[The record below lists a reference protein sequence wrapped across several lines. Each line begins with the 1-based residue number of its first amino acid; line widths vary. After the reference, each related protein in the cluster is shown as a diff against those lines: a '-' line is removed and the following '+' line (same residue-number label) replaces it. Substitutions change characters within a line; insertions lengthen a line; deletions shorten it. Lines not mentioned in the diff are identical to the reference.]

1 MFKLEYISRFYDQI
15 LKLYDIKIF
24 GTTFDIIKV
33 IIIAYI
39 AKKLGYLLIDRF
51 YVMQEKSK
59 LQFSERK
66 VKTLSSLTKNI
77 LKYVIYFVAVYS
89 ILEILGLKMGSIL
102 AVAGIGSLAVGFGA
116 QSLVKDVI
124 TGFFIIF
131 EDQFGVGDYITINNF
146 SGTVEEIG
154 LRVTKIRD
162 FSGDL
167 NIIPNGEITSVTNHS
182 KGAMRALVAVSVSYE
197 EDVDRVIEAL
207 NEICTEMKRDRTD
220 LLDGPKVLGIT
231 NFKDSAVEI
240 TVVAMAKPMQQWAVE
255 RDLRYRIK
263 KLFKDYDIDL
273 PYPHMNVSI
282 EDKNKKGDV
291 SAERD

>member
-1 MFKLEYISRFYDQI
+1 MEYLLNLYNQI
-15 LKLYDIKIF
+15 LKLYDIKIL
-24 GTTFDIIKV
+24 GTTFDILKV
-33 IIIAYI
+33 VIIAYI

-51 YVMQEKSK
+51 YVMQERSK
-59 LQFSERK
+59 IQFSERK

-77 LKYVIYFVAVYS
+77 LRYVIYFVAIYS

-182 KGAMRALVAVSVSYE
+182 KGAMRALVTIGISYE
-197 EDVDRVIEAL
+197 EDVDKALKIL
-207 NEICTEMKRDRTD
+207 NEICNAVKKDRDD
-220 LLDGPKVLGIT
+220 ILEGPSVLGIT
-231 NFKDSAVEI
+231 NFKDSTVEI
-240 TVVAMAKPMQQWAVE
+240 TIVAMTKPMQQWAVE

-263 KLFKDYDIDL
+263 QSFNNYNIDL
-273 PYPHMNVSI
+273 PYPHMNVVLK
-282 EDKNKKGDV
+282 DNNKKGDND
-291 SAERD
+291 AKRDQCR

>member
-1 MFKLEYISRFYDQI
+1 MFKLEYISRLYDQI

-24 GTTFDIIKV
+24 GNAFDIIKV

-131 EDQFGVGDYITINNF
+131 EDQFGVGDYITINNL

-207 NEICTEMKRDRTD
+207 NEICDEMKRDRTD

-231 NFKDSAVEI
+231 NFKDSTVEI

-263 KLFKDYDIDL
+263 KLFKDYNIDL
-273 PYPHMNVSI
+273 PYPHMNISI
-282 EDKNKKGDV
+282 EDKDKKGDV

>member
-1 MFKLEYISRFYDQI
+1 MFDLEYLLNLYNQI
-15 LKLYDIKIF
+15 LKLYEIKML
-24 GTTFDIIKV
+24 GTIFDILKV
-33 IIIAYI
+33 VIIAYI
-39 AKKLGYLLIDRF
+39 AIKLGYLLIDRF

-59 LQFSERK
+59 IQFSERK
-66 VKTLSSLTKNI
+66 IKTLSSLTKNI
-77 LKYVIYFVAVYS
+77 LRYVIYFVAIYS

-102 AVAGIGSLAVGFGA
+102 AVAGVGSLAVGFGA

-182 KGAMRALVAVSVSYE
+182 KGAMRALVNVDISYE
-197 EDVDRVIEAL
+197 EDIDKALKIL
-207 NEICTEMKRDRTD
+207 NEICNKMKEDRDD
-220 LLDGPKVLGIT
+220 ILEGPSVLGIT
-231 NFKDSAVEI
+231 NFKDSAIEVTI
-240 TVVAMAKPMQQWAVE
+240 IAKTKPMQQWAVE

-263 KLFKDYDIDL
+263 QEFDDNSVEF
-273 PYPHMNVSI
+273 PYPHMDVVLKDI
-282 EDKNKKGDV
+282 NKKGD
-291 SAERD
+291 SDAERD

>member
-24 GTTFDIIKV
+24 GNAFDIIKV

-207 NEICTEMKRDRTD
+207 NEICTEVKRDRTD

-263 KLFKDYDIDL
+263 KLFKDYNIDL

>member
-1 MFKLEYISRFYDQI
+1 MEYISRFYDQI